1 MLRNHPNWY
10 WPSLIPIASGLCWL
24 QAGASHGFGI
34 LLALFPGLVH
44 AGAGVGFLL
53 WPGDRRM
60 PQALAASCFI
70 GVLLA
75 LVAFPL
81 YGWQWGLAL
90 SLLNIAC
97 YFVAGYAALFHEPV
111 QADLEPPHV
120 TFSMAAK
127 VALDDALLG
136 YFVLTARQPGAAQL
150 RAMAEECHQLRDL
163 YRKGDLR
170 SFHPAPQLPKDLLIR
185 PRSIL
190 GLRYEHLRCESA
202 YEPVVTTPGA
212 ERWQA
217 QERNRRCHAWMLRH
231 PGAPRPWLV
240 CIHGYRMGMPLLDF
254 RLFDPRWLHMKLG
267 LNLLLPVLPLH
278 GPRRA
283 GLRSGDGYMDGDLS
297 NLLHAETQAM
307 LDIRSLIRWLR
318 ESEQASTVG
327 VLGYSLGGYNAALLA
342 ALEEDL
348 ACVIA
353 GIPMADAISTLWHHM
368 PLLQLRQLISLGL
381 VEDSVREAL
390 RAISPL
396 NAPPLTARRY
406 IFAGLADRLI
416 PSAQVQLLARH
427 WGVTDVAWYQGTHL
441 SFRGNGAVSALIR
454 RGLCEG
460 GLIAESAKLGLHP
473 A

>member
-1 MLRNHPNWY
+1 MRIPNWY

-24 QAGASHGFGI
+24 QAGASHGVAV
-34 LLALFPGLVH
+34 LLAIFPGLVH
-44 AGAGVGFLL
+44 AGAGVGLLL

-70 GVLLA
+70 TVVLA
-75 LVAFPL
+75 IGAFFL

-90 SLLNIAC
+90 ALLNVAC

-111 QADLEPPHV
+111 QAGLDPPHV

-150 RAMAEECHQLRDL
+150 QAMVEECRQLREQ
-163 YRKGDLR
+163 YRGGDLR
-170 SFHPAPQLPKDLLIR
+170 SFHPLPQAPRALLIR
-185 PRSIL
+185 PRALL
-190 GLRYEHLRCESA
+190 GLQYEHLRCDSA
-202 YEPVVTTPGA
+202 YEPAMTTPGA

-217 QERNRRCHAWMLRH
+217 HQRNRRAHAWMLRH
-231 PGAPRPWLV
+231 PGPPRPWLV

-254 RLFDPRWLHMKLG
+254 RLFDPRWLHVKLG

-278 GPRRA
+278 GPRRV

-307 LDIRSLIRWLR
+307 LDIRTLVRWLR
-318 ESEQASTVG
+318 DSERAPAVG

-342 ALEEDL
+342 CLEEEL

-368 PLLQLRQLISLGL
+368 PLLQLRQLTSLGL

-396 NAPPLTARRY
+396 SAPPLTPRRY

-416 PSAQVQLLARH
+416 PSAQVQALALH
-427 WGVTDVAWYQGTHL
+427 WGVHDVAWYQGTHL
-441 SFRGNGAVSALIR
+441 SFRGVGVVSALIR
-454 RGLCEG
+454 RALREG
-460 GLIAESAKLGLHP
+460 GLIAETPDLGLHP